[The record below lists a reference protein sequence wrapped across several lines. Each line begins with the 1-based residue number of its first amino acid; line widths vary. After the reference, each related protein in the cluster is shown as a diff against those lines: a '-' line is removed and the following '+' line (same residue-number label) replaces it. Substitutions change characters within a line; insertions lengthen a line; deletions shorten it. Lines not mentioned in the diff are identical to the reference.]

1 MAITWTDINNGESG
15 SSVRTKINTFNGS
28 VTTDVN
34 TNSTNIA
41 TAQAD
46 LSALTTR
53 VDTAE
58 TNITNNDTDIAAL
71 DVRIVDLEDTGMT
84 VMSGNNRPIQSIGLT
99 ATKVDLFDTIE
110 IDVGVGTSGDATL
123 DKATA
128 DSDGVYKLRFEAF
141 VKYASN
147 VAITWQMYKNGVAF
161 GNSITLFGNN
171 ADPFPIVL
179 ISSSNFLAGDY
190 LELYATASATTDLT
204 VTHANGT
211 IEKTHF

>member
-15 SSVRTKINTFNGS
+15 ASIRAKLNTFNGG
-28 VTTDVN
+28 VVTDVN
-34 TNSTNIA
+34 TNTTNISN
-41 TAQAD
+41 AQSSI
-46 LSALTTR
+46 SALDGR
-53 VDTAE
+53 VTTAE
-58 TNITNNDTDIAAL
+58 ANIVSNDTDIA
-71 DVRIVDLEDTGMT
+71 DHETRISVLENTGMT
-84 VMSGNNRPIQSIGLT
+84 VMSGNNRPIQSIGIT

-110 IDVGVGTSGDATL
+110 IDAGVGTSGDVTL
-123 DKATA
+123 DRATA
-128 DSDGVYKLRFEAF
+128 VLDGIYKLRFEAF

-147 VAITWQMYKNGVAF
+147 VSITWQMYKNGVAF
-161 GNSITLFGNN
+161 GNSITLFGHA